1 MTETPAQA
9 EVSGRKTVSF
19 DHFGR
24 TWTVPAKV
32 RLSHMR
38 AMQANPTEV
47 GIVDALLDDEQ
58 VAALDEIDPDDS
70 ELSAFTSAI
79 ERAMGYSK
87 GNSSASPASS

>member
-1 MTETPAQA
+1 MTKTPAQA

-19 DHFGR
+19 EMFGE

-32 RLSHMR
+32 RLSHMEK
-38 AMQANPTEV
+38 MQANPTEV
-47 GIVDALLDDEQ
+47 GIVHALLDDGQ
-58 VAALDEIDPDDS
+58 LAALRQIDPDDV
-70 ELSAFTSAI
+70 ELAEFTKAA